1 MAQHTTDKNLTRLLG
16 VVVAVAIVGTL
27 YFARVV
33 LIPFTLAVLITFV
46 LTPVAKLLERMHFGR
61 LVSTLIVVVLS
72 FIAVGAVG
80 WTVT

>member
-1 MAQHTTDKNLTRLLG
+1 MARNVRDKELTRLLG
-16 VVVAVAIVGTL
+16 VVVAVVIVATL

-61 LVSTLIVVVLS
+61 LLSTS
-72 FIAVGAVG
+72 SSYPS
-80 WTVT
+80 